1 MVFIEESSPF
11 MAQQFRLHSGKH
23 AKNYGKSTFLMGN
36 PLFLWPFSIAM
47 FVYQRVVKYDSLR
60 SDQRSEGATLRVSKQ
75 LRVMKM

>member
-23 AKNYGKSTFLMGN
+23 AKNYGKSTFLMGKSTISMAIFN
-36 PLFLWPFSIAM
+36 SY
-47 FVYQRVVKYDSLR
+47 VYQRVVKYDSLR